1 MDDTLLHE
9 ADFAGRIPV
18 REDLIDHLRNGKVA
32 GKEISGGHN
41 EKNFM
46 QTLDSAKGTLVSR
59 TEVAPGIY
67 EIEYRL
73 PKGSGKTP
81 KTKTVYDPKV
91 HDDISMGNSAQE
103 AAAKGMIQ
111 YQIDRNP
118 RQYVIVNGISFYVPV
133 NKDSGSIR
141 TVFPS
146 FPKVKK

>member
-1 MDDTLLHE
+1 VVMGSWRYCAVWYQD
-9 ADFAGRIPV
+9 PV
-18 REDLIDHLRNGKVA
+18 WFYGQR
-32 GKEISGGHN
+32 SG
-41 EKNFM
+41 
-46 QTLDSAKGTLVSR
+46 
-59 TEVAPGIY
+59 
-67 EIEYRL
+67 YRL